1 MMRRA
6 ALLLTACLAAAP
18 AFAAAA
24 TGRTTAAGK
33 VEGKASGNNGAAAKN
48 PRAFQFGAIGHTFK
62 ADADEALLKRAIA
75 EVNQEKPVFIVA
87 TGIKSAGEPCSD
99 KLYAQRKEVL
109 DESPRPIIVSPAG
122 SDWTACRNSA
132 GRSNAIERLNRIRE
146 VFYPGNQSLGAQPLT
161 LTRLSATA
169 KFRSYAENAY
179 WEYGPV
185 LFATLN
191 LPAKNNH
198 FLLEAGR
205 NSEFEDRLVANRAW
219 LHRLFTLAQR
229 RGVEG
234 IVLFSDGDLGAHA
247 EQGFSLLSGF
257 SEKQDGF
264 TQVRKQV
271 RTLAEKFKGKVLLI
285 DNQGDGKTA
294 PAITWRGNLG
304 HLGLGVEWEAVRVQP
319 GSPALFTLAEG
330 GDAAP

>member
-18 AFAAAA
+18 TFASAITAS
-24 TGRTTAAGK
+24 GKAAGK
-33 VEGKASGNNGAAAKN
+33 AGSNPAGSPAAAAKN
-48 PRAFQFGAIGHTFK
+48 PRAFQFGVIGHAFK
-62 ADADEALLKRAIA
+62 ADADEALLKRAIS
-75 EVNQEKPVFIVA
+75 EVSQEKPAFIVA
-87 TGIKSAGEPCSD
+87 TGIKSASEPCSD

-146 VFYPGNQSLGAQPLT
+146 VFYPNNQSLGIQPLT

-179 WEYGPV
+179 WEHGPV

-219 LHRLFTLAQR
+219 LQRLFAMAQR

-234 IVLFSDGDLGAHA
+234 IVLFSDGELGAHV
-247 EQGFSLLSGF
+247 EEGFSLLGGF
-257 SEKQDGF
+257 TEKQDGF

-271 RTLAEKFKGKVLLI
+271 RALAEKFKGKVLLI
-285 DNQGDGKTA
+285 DNQGDGKAA

-319 GSPALFTLAEG
+319 GSAALFTLVDG

>member
-6 ALLLTACLAAAP
+6 ALLLTACLAATP
-18 AFAAAA
+18 AFALA
-24 TGRTTAAGK
+24 AAGK
-33 VEGKASGNNGAAAKN
+33 AAAGKAAKN
-48 PRAFQFGAIGHTFK
+48 PRAFQFGVIGHAFK
-62 ADADEALLKRAIA
+62 ADADEALLKRAIS
-75 EVNQEKPVFIVA
+75 EVSQEKPVFIVA
-87 TGIKSAGEPCSD
+87 TGIKSASEPCSD

-109 DESPRPIIVSPAG
+109 DESQRPIIVSPAG

-146 VFYPGNQSLGAQPLT
+146 VFYPNNLSLGIEPLT

-179 WEYGPV
+179 WEHGPV

-219 LHRLFTLAQR
+219 LQRLFAMAQR

-234 IVLFSDGDLGAHA
+234 IVLFSDGDLGAHV
-247 EQGFSLLSGF
+247 EEGFSLLGGF

-271 RTLAEKFKGKVLLI
+271 RGLAEKFKGKVLLI
-285 DNQGDGKTA
+285 DNQGDTKTA

-304 HLGLGVEWEAVRVQP
+304 HLGLGLEWEAVRVQP
-319 GSPALFTLAEG
+319 GGAALFTLVDSA
-330 GDAAP
+330 DAAP

>member
-1 MMRRA
+1 MTRRG
-6 ALLLTACLAAAP
+6 ALLLMACLAASP
-18 AFAAAA
+18 ALALAAAGKTATGKAAAA
-24 TGRTTAAGK
+24 
-33 VEGKASGNNGAAAKN
+33 AKS
-48 PRAFQFGAIGHTFK
+48 PRAFQFGAIGHAFK

-75 EVNQEKPVFIVA
+75 EVSQEKPVFIVA
-87 TGIKSAGEPCSD
+87 TGIKGADEPCSD

-146 VFYPGNQSLGAQPLT
+146 VFYPDNRSLGAQPIT

-179 WEYGPV
+179 WEHGPV

-198 FLLEAGR
+198 YLQEAGR

-219 LHRLFTLAQR
+219 LHRLFAMAQR

-234 IVLFSDGDLGAHA
+234 IVLFSDGDLGAHV
-247 EQGFSLLSGF
+247 EEGFSLLGGF

-271 RTLAEKFKGKVLLI
+271 RALAEKFKGKVLLI

-294 PAITWRGNLG
+294 PAMTWHGNLG
-304 HLGLGVEWEAVRVQP
+304 HLGLGAEWEAVRVQP
-319 GSPALFTLAEG
+319 GSAALFTLVEG
-330 GDAAP
+330 ADAAP

>member
-6 ALLLTACLAAAP
+6 ALLLTACLAASP
-18 AFAAAA
+18 ALALAAA
-24 TGRTTAAGK
+24 GKTAAGK
-33 VEGKASGNNGAAAKN
+33 TGAAAKN
-48 PRAFQFGAIGHTFK
+48 PRAFQFGAIGHAFK

-75 EVNQEKPVFIVA
+75 EVNQEKPAFIVA
-87 TGIKSAGEPCSD
+87 TGIKAAGEPCSD

-146 VFYPGNQSLGAQPLT
+146 VFYPNNLSLGAQPIT

-179 WEYGPV
+179 WEHGPV

-191 LPAKNNH
+191 LPARNNH

-219 LHRLFTLAQR
+219 LHRLFAMAQR

-234 IVLFSDGDLGAHA
+234 IVLFSDGELGAHV
-247 EQGFSLLSGF
+247 EEGFSLLGGF
-257 SEKQDGF
+257 TEKQDGF

-271 RTLAEKFKGKVLLI
+271 RALAEKFKGKVLLI

-319 GSPALFTLAEG
+319 GSAALFTLVDG

>member
-1 MMRRA
+1 MTRRA
-6 ALLLTACLAAAP
+6 ALLLTACLAVSP
-18 AFAAAA
+18 AFALAAA
-24 TGRTTAAGK
+24 GKTAAGK
-33 VEGKASGNNGAAAKN
+33 ISAAVKN
-48 PRAFQFGAIGHTFK
+48 PRAFQFGVIGHAFK
-62 ADADEALLKRAIA
+62 ADADEAQLKRAIA
-75 EVNQEKPVFIVA
+75 EASQEKPAFIVA
-87 TGIKSAGEPCSD
+87 TGLKSASEPCSD

-146 VFYPGNQSLGAQPLT
+146 VFYPNNQSLGAQPLT

-179 WEYGPV
+179 WEHGPV

-191 LPAKNNH
+191 LPARNNH

-219 LHRLFTLAQR
+219 LHRLFALAQR

-234 IVLFSDGDLGAHA
+234 IVLFSDGDLGAHV
-247 EQGFSLLSGF
+247 EEGFSLLSGF
-257 SEKQDGF
+257 TEKQDGF

-285 DNQGDGKTA
+285 DNQGDAKTA

-319 GSPALFTLAEG
+319 GSAALFTLVEG